1 MGIEAN
7 SSVPTYL
14 SFVIKSLKNLSCAL
28 CLNDF
33 YFHRKVCKQKSVWG
47 NLTVSQYLGL
57 SSKWVPKKNFAKNFS
72 CYSKVTVV
80 VQNSNFRGML
90 TVIFRGI
97 NCNEGIAN
105 HKLFVL

>member
-1 MGIEAN
+1 MGIAAD
-7 SSVPTYL
+7 SSVPAYL
-14 SFVIKSLKNLSCAL
+14 SFVIKNLKNLSCAL

-33 YFHRKVCKQKSVWG
+33 YFHRKVCKQKNIWR

-57 SSKWVPKKNFAKNFS
+57 SSKWVPKKTAKNFG

-80 VQNSNFRGML
+80 VQISNFRGML
-90 TVIFRGI
+90 TVIFRRI

-105 HKLFVL
+105 HKLFIL